1 MKKINEGGWKGWAR
15 FNKKQGKE
23 LERRSQ
29 KQRKAEKNKAIQ
41 VRRFGDIEVADD
53 AVRAQESVVKEVII
67 PKLAMKAAGVAAK
80 TAGPAIAKAAAVKAA
95 PAIAGAAAAYGA
107 KKYVQ
112 KKMKDKRDQKIANR
126 AVAAY
131 VKKQNN
137 MNQEEF
143 EYVRDVIYEGE
154 FMNAYAMMKAFGKY
168 KKDRN
173 KEGKGVLP
181 FTRVKKPKPKKPDEP
196 KPQPKPKPKPNPQP
210 NDNKPKPKIIKPTY
224 DQRIKYQKKSPYA
237 EEYPPGA
244 EDDMNKLYKHKTPSA
259 KTMDAM
265 YKDYKKGQAEKKK
278 KAQVHQSYKKGG
290 KNDPRGMG
298 SVLAMGEKFDDIKKR
313 LQDKSNRNKDSE
325 MVKKMQKVAFAH
337 RQEGTYDNYSKRRV
351 PPRVPGDNVKH
362 QMRPKGMSA
371 GEAGRRKLAKVAQG
385 DQNRKLAKA
394 YGIREADGCWD
405 GYKKAGMKKK
415 GNKVV
420 PNCVPEG
427 MGAAYMPQ
435 AEKGKTA
442 EREITSKAVM
452 KQLNRNRNR
461 NTMDADTEVPH
472 IRYVQSRNRKTD
484 LTKGDVGRKG
494 RKPKSKTRK
503 TKKEHFGDNPEYR
516 NLLVELGDKQKMTQ
530 LFRMGLAK
538 KGELHTMLRAMKRG
552 PDAMKDPKLRGKLY
566 DLLKNLTDIVTKD
579 GQIYVKV
586 RQNVQQNRKDLQ
598 DVEEALRLEGVIVG
612 VNAAFENINIDEDM
626 SGMSVSSGHK
636 RSVKQGAGMTKK
648 GVAAYR
654 RRNPGS
660 KLQTAV
666 TTKPSKLK
674 PGSKAANRRKAFCSR
689 SRSWS
694 SERGK
699 AARRRWN
706 C

>member
-23 LERRSQ
+23 LEKRSQ
-29 KQRKAEKNKAIQ
+29 KQRKAERNKAIQ
-41 VRRFGDIEVADD
+41 VKRFGDIEVADD

-181 FTRVKKPKPKKPDEP
+181 FTRVKKPKPKKPDES
-196 KPQPKPKPKPNPQP
+196 KPQPKPKPKPQPTPQP
-210 NDNKPKPKIIKPTY
+210 KPNNNKPKIIRPTHDDVTKYGKP
-224 DQRIKYQKKSPYA
+224 KPYA

-244 EDDMNKLYKHKTPSA
+244 EADMNRMADKTDKNWYKAQDKA
-259 KTMDAM
+259 KVAAD
-265 YKDYKKGQAEKKK
+265 KKK
-278 KAQVHQSYKKGG
+278 KVHQSYAKGG

-337 RQEGTYDNYSKRRV
+337 RQEGTIMGTFGRKVIDKYDA
-351 PPRVPGDNVKH
+351 
-362 QMRPKGMSA
+362 PKKKKPEKKSA
-371 GEAGRRKLAKVAQG
+371 MVDKK
-385 DQNRKLAKA
+385 KLAKA
-394 YGIREADGCWD
+394 YGIR
-405 GYKKAGMKKK
+405 
-415 GNKVV
+415 
-420 PNCVPEG
+420 EG

-503 TKKEHFGDNPEYR
+503 SKKEHFGDNPDYR

-674 PGSKAANRRKAFCSR
+674 PGSKAAKRRKAFCSR
-689 SRSWS
+689 SKSWS